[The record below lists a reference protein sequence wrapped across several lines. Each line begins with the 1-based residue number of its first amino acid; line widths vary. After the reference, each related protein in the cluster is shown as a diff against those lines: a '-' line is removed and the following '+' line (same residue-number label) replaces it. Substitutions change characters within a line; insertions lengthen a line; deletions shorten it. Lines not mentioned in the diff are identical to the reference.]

1 MKAIALTLCTGLIV
15 SVLWAEHKP
24 APTRPRALS
33 STISEALTEAL
44 PKFNPPPKRDAT
56 ESTDDGVDEDLFAGL
71 PKPKN
76 GIVRL
81 PRVVVEGNRPPI
93 FSEREINTDKGLA
106 EIAVKRYFNSQTAL
120 ALNRFRL
127 PLVGMGKE
135 AYAMMLWEQDERLRL
150 LDEYGDAA
158 DLIETAGDE
167 KRADELR
174 SLLNDTLSHNAL
186 FLGAGQTPFRDARGQ

>member
-1 MKAIALTLCTGLIV
+1 M
-15 SVLWAEHKP
+15 
-24 APTRPRALS
+24 
-33 STISEALTEAL
+33 
-44 PKFNPPPKRDAT
+44 
-56 ESTDDGVDEDLFAGL
+56 
-71 PKPKN
+71 
-76 GIVRL
+76 
-81 PRVVVEGNRPPI
+81 
-93 FSEREINTDKGLA
+93 
-106 EIAVKRYFNSQTAL
+106 KRYFNSQTAL

-158 DLIETAGDE
+158 DLIETAVDE